1 MLKGFKLEINVSIE
15 SEAVD
20 EFDVVKANLNLL
32 PEMAENFDLFT
43 QGSMAKLVDVSSKLR
58 EVRKQQRTRRKKTKR
73 S

>member
-1 MLKGFKLEINVSIE
+1 MLKGFKLEINVTIE
-15 SEAVD
+15 SEAGD

>member
-1 MLKGFKLEINVSIE
+1 MLKGFKLEINVTIE